1 MVRQRKT
8 VTLQHNLGNNNE
20 SSSSSGSS
28 EIPTS
33 MKTFKL
39 VSKWKTML
47 GFIFLCI
54 AVYVGILGYLETRV
68 NTPFDDEKVSTC
80 AFMLLMFLAIITYL
94 IFPISNKLHFT
105 RLTNLFT
112 SKPV

>member
-1 MVRQRKT
+1 MVRPRKT
-8 VTLQHNLGNNNE
+8 VTLQYKLGNNNE

-28 EIPTS
+28 EVPTS

-68 NTPFDDEKVSTC
+68 NTPFDDEKVSTITDM
-80 AFMLLMFLAIITYL
+80 FLSFLAIFI
-94 IFPISNKLHFT
+94 
-105 RLTNLFT
+105 
-112 SKPV
+112 

>member
-8 VTLQHNLGNNNE
+8 VTLQDKLGNNNE

-47 GFIFLCI
+47 GFIFLGI

-68 NTPFDDEKVSTC
+68 NTPFDDEKVSTRSG
-80 AFMLLMFLAIITYL
+80 MFF
-94 IFPISNKLHFT
+94 IFSSDFSFIHCILHY
-105 RLTNLFT
+105 
-112 SKPV
+112 

>member
-1 MVRQRKT
+1 MVKQRKT
-8 VTLQHNLGNNNE
+8 VTLQYKLGNNNE

-28 EIPTS
+28 EVSTS

-47 GFIFLCI
+47 GFIFLGI

-68 NTPFDDEKVSTC
+68 NTPFDDEKVSTRND
-80 AFMLLMFLAIITYL
+80 MFLSFL
-94 IFPISNKLHFT
+94 DVFT
-105 RLTNLFT
+105 
-112 SKPV
+112 

>member
-1 MVRQRKT
+1 MARQRKT
-8 VTLQHNLGNNNE
+8 VTYQHGNNNE

-28 EIPTS
+28 EETTS

-47 GFIFLCI
+47 GFIFLGI

-68 NTPFDDEKVSTC
+68 NTPFDDEKVSASTD
-80 AFMLLMFLAIITYL
+80 LL
-94 IFPISNKLHFT
+94 S
-105 RLTNLFT
+105 LF
-112 SKPV
+112 